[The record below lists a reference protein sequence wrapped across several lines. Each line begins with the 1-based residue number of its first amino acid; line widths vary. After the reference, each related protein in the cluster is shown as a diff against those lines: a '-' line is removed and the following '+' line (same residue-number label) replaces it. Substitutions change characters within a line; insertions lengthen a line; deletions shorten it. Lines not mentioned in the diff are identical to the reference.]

1 MVTAV
6 KNPPSIYTTGDTL
19 SNKTGT
25 WRYQRPS
32 FEKKVSPCLEN
43 CPAGNPIAHFMSL
56 AARGNLKEALAAIKR
71 ENPLPAVCG
80 RVCPHPCTSACN
92 RKDFDNALAVNLV
105 ERLIG
110 DAEAEYGLCLP
121 TPAPG
126 TGRKIAVIGAG
137 PAGLSCAYQ
146 AAIMGHEVTIYEEAE
161 KPGGLLWLG
170 IPAYRL
176 PRNVL
181 QRELR
186 FIDELKIKLQ
196 HSNKIGPEVTEALLE
211 KFDAVCVAGGAHKPV
226 KMGIEGEDFD
236 HVFDGLRFLAMIN
249 AGHEIAVG
257 KHVAVVGGGN
267 TAIDA
272 ARAAVR
278 MGAKE
283 VSILYRRRREDMPA
297 SDEEIAEAKEE
308 GVKFHFLTAPT
319 KLIGKKDCLL
329 STWCIRMSPGEPDN
343 SGRPRPV
350 PIPRSEYQIKT
361 DTLIT
366 AVGSNPIIPLN
377 ITGLSS
383 ADDWGATS
391 HDKIFVCGDA
401 APGARTVA
409 HAIGYGKR
417 SAIAIDAKFN
427 GKNLSE
433 IKARINI
440 GSKSA
445 VSAEL
450 YRTGESAPDP
460 KKVVGFA
467 DINIAYFTK
476 SEPVKLDR
484 LGKRERIKNFHEVN
498 RINVPETAQKEAARC
513 FHCGA
518 CNDCGNCLLYCPDM
532 SILEK
537 TAETGTPGFHSD
549 YCKGCGICAREC
561 PRGIIAMIEEGK

>member
-1 MVTAV
+1 MGSAV
-6 KNPPSIYTTGDTL
+6 KNPPSIYTTCDTL

-25 WRYQRPS
+25 WRYLRPS
-32 FEKKVSPCLEN
+32 FEPKVSPCAES
-43 CPAGNPIAHFMSL
+43 CPAGNPIEHFMAL
-56 AARGNLKEALAAIKR
+56 AGRGEIREALAAIKM

-80 RVCPHPCTSACN
+80 RVCPHPCAAVCN
-92 RKDFDNALAVNLV
+92 RKDFDKALAVNIV
-105 ERLIG
+105 ERMIG

-121 TPAPG
+121 PPATG
-126 TGRKIAVIGAG
+126 TGKKIAVIGAG

-146 AAIMGHEVTIYEEAE
+146 SAIMGHEVTVYEEAE
-161 KPGGLLWLG
+161 KPGGLLGFG

-181 QRELR
+181 ERELR
-186 FIDELKIKLQ
+186 FMDELKIKLQ
-196 HSNKIGPEVTEALLE
+196 HGHKIGPEMTEALLE
-211 KFDAVCVAGGAHKPV
+211 KFDAVCVASGAHKPV

-236 HVFDGLRFLAMIN
+236 RVFDGLRFLAIIN
-249 AGHEIAVG
+249 AGHEMAVG
-257 KHVAVVGGGN
+257 KRVAVVGGGN

-278 MGAKE
+278 MGAIE

-308 GVKFHFLTAPT
+308 GVEFHFLTAPI
-319 KLIGKKDCLL
+319 KLTGREDSLL
-329 STWCIRMSPGEPDN
+329 FAKCVRMKPGEPDG

-350 PIPRSEYQIKT
+350 PIPGSDYQIKT
-361 DTLIT
+361 DTIIT
-366 AVGSNPIIPLN
+366 AVGANPLIPLN
-377 ITGLSS
+377 ICGLSD
-383 ADDWGATS
+383 ADEWGATS
-391 HDKIFVCGDA
+391 HEKIFVCGDA

-417 SAIAIDAKFN
+417 AAIAIDAGFN
-427 GKNLSE
+427 GKNLDE
-433 IKARINI
+433 IKKRVTVGLKN
-440 GSKSA
+440 A

-450 YRTGESAPDP
+450 FRSGETAPDP
-460 KKVVGFA
+460 AVGFKE
-467 DINIAYFTK
+467 INTAYFTK
-476 SEPVKLDR
+476 SEPVKLNR
-484 LGKRERIKNFHEVN
+484 LGKKERIKNFNEVN
-498 RINVPETAQKEAARC
+498 RINGSETAQKEAARC

-537 TAETGTPGFHSD
+537 TAGNGAPGFHSD

-561 PRGIIAMIEEGK
+561 PRGIITMIEEGR